1 MKDIASLKKTV
12 ELKDDQIKLLTS
24 TYSDRDDEFE
34 TLSAEFKAQN
44 ELLDIIKRQLETK
57 DRQIKIL
64 TSDLVSLDVESM
76 LPQINKQTKQYI
88 AVNQIKFEEIN
99 NEEHNALFPSQSGLG
114 ELTRK
119 SSSYRSELCYKVKG
133 FSCGSLE
140 QKFEHLA
147 DALWHELRIKGNLQN
162 RKTIKISN
170 TVPSSP
176 RIKKLCLE
184 IFQERF
190 IGTYIKFAVDDSAL
204 NQSKLT
210 DLSQDRLST
219 NPFTVFNGNMRRS
232 TMTEERK
239 ERQARFIY

>member
-1 MKDIASLKKTV
+1 MIKGKLISELSTASQEKIIVGTINPIETV
-12 ELKDDQIKLLTS
+12 GE
-24 TYSDRDDEFE
+24 
-34 TLSAEFKAQN
+34 
-44 ELLDIIKRQLETK
+44 
-57 DRQIKIL
+57 
-64 TSDLVSLDVESM
+64 
-76 LPQINKQTKQYI
+76 
-88 AVNQIKFEEIN
+88 
-99 NEEHNALFPSQSGLG
+99 LG

-210 DLSQDRLST
+210 AGLR
-219 NPFTVFNGNMRRS
+219 NFVWRFFRS
-232 TMTEERK
+232 GLLEHILNLLLMI
-239 ERQARFIY
+239 AH